1 MRQQNKQNT
10 KKNYNQINNFLNRNN
25 PEYKQKQQKQQKY
38 NNNNRNRNNRNYQR
52 QYNLNSQWKLYVHN
66 LEEKDWSLE
75 SYKEIYTFKTI
86 EDCWVFFNNYKNF
99 RKFNFY
105 IMRDNIKPVYEDPQ
119 NKNGYSYSYIIPG
132 RKVTETFTDI
142 TVKMFSEMLLEDSLE
157 VCGLSLTPKQNSIG
171 ILKIWLRNK
180 DKVYKLDTFN
190 DNLINGRFQVHR
202 FY

>member
-66 LEEKDWSLE
+66 LEEKDWSLD
-75 SYKEIYTFKTI
+75 SYKEIFTFKTI
-86 EDCWVFFNNYKNF
+86 EDCWIFFNNYKNF

-180 DKVYKLDTFN
+180 NKVYKLDTYN
-190 DNLINGRFQVHR
+190 DNLINGRFQVHK

>member
-10 KKNYNQINNFLNRNN
+10 RKNYNQINNFLNRNN
-25 PEYKQKQQKQQKY
+25 PDYKHKQK
-38 NNNNRNRNNRNYQR
+38 NNRNNNRNNNNRNYQR

-66 LEEKDWSLE
+66 LEEKDWSLD
-75 SYKEIYTFKTI
+75 SYKEIFTFKTI
-86 EDCWVFFNNYKNF
+86 EDCWIFFNNYKNF

-180 DKVYKLDTFN
+180 NKVYKLDTYN
-190 DNLINGRFQVHR
+190 DNLINGRFQVHK

>member
-1 MRQQNKQNT
+1 MNQNNKRNNYK

-25 PEYKQKQQKQQKY
+25 PEYKNYKE
-38 NNNNRNRNNRNYQR
+38 NNTKMRKKHVYNRNYKK

-66 LEEKDWSLE
+66 LEEKDWSLD

-86 EDCWVFFNNYKNF
+86 QDCWTFFNNYKNF

-105 IMRDNIKPVYEDPQ
+105 IMRENIKPVYEDPQ

-132 RKVTETFTDI
+132 RKVTDTFTDI
-142 TVKMFSEMLLEDSLE
+142 VVKMFSEMLLKDSLE
-157 VCGLSLTPKQNSIG
+157 ICGLSLTPKHNNIS
-171 ILKIWLRNK
+171 ILKIWLKNK
-180 DKVYKLDTFN
+180 DKIYTLDTYN
-190 DNLINGRFQVHR
+190 DNLINGRFQVHK

>member
-25 PEYKQKQQKQQKY
+25 PEYKQKQQKY
-38 NNNNRNRNNRNYQR
+38 NNNNRNNNNRNNRNYQR